1 MTEKSLTITF
11 IGRMWE
17 KMYNKIQFNIKEN
30 LVLLLFTLLII
41 LVASGTVSAVSYE
54 NYGIWGTADGQPPT
68 EEPTTT
74 PTTGPWGTADG
85 QPPTEEPT
93 TTPTTGPWGTADGQL
108 PNDESI
114 TVAKNKIKNNIKK
127 STIKPKII
135 SIVSLLP
142 KTYKNSNQSN
152 QTAIPLTTMAYGML
166 MVVGGVIIPKIN
178 K

>member
-1 MTEKSLTITF
+1 MTEKSLIITF

-17 KMYNKIQFNIKEN
+17 KMYNKIQFNIKGN
-30 LVLLLFTLLII
+30 LFLLLFTLLII

-54 NYGIWGTADGQPPT
+54 NYGI
-68 EEPTTT
+68 
-74 PTTGPWGTADG
+74 WGTADG

>member
-1 MTEKSLTITF
+1 MTEKSLIITF

-41 LVASGTVSAVSYE
+41 LVASGTVSAASYE

-74 PTTGPWGTADG
+74 PTTS
-85 QPPTEEPT
+85 
-93 TTPTTGPWGTADGQL
+93 PWGTADGQL

-114 TVAKNKIKNNIKK
+114 TVAENKIKNNFKK

-142 KTYKNSNQSN
+142 KTYKNRTQSN